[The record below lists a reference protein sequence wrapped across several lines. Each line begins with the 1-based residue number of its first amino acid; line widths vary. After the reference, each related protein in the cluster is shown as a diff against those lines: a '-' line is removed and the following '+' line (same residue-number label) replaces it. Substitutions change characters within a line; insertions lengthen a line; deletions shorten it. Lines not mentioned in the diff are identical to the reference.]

1 MSMNIIDQLGILALS
16 TRLQRISDR
25 FRKDGLQIYKEN
37 GIEFEPKWFPVIYT
51 LQQKPGLSIGELAS
65 EIGYAHPSTI
75 SLLKELEK
83 EELII
88 STKDKTDDRRRL
100 IQLTPKAEE
109 LIAKMRPVWE
119 IMIRAMTELTDTRNN
134 IMLAIDEVE
143 AAFKK
148 KSFLERALTIMEE
161 NQSGKMVE
169 NKIEVSKITKA
180 EDLKTAFAI
189 RRQVFVIDQ
198 NVNADAEEE
207 GNDVATH
214 YLASVNDLPA
224 GTARWR
230 KTKDGYKLE
239 RFAVLNAYRGT
250 GVGGAL
256 VQALLADLPEG
267 ARAYLHAQ
275 VRASKFYEKNGFTTF
290 GPLFVEENIEH
301 VKMELYR
308 N

>member
-1 MSMNIIDQLGILALS
+1 MNSIDQSGILALS
-16 TRLQRISDR
+16 TRLQRIADR
-25 FRKDGLQIYKEN
+25 LRKDGLQIYKEN

-51 LQQKPGLSIGELAS
+51 LQQKTCLSIGELTS

-83 EELII
+83 EHLIF
-88 STKDKTDDRRRL
+88 STKDKTDDRKRL

-109 LIAKMRPVWE
+109 LITQMKPVWE
-119 IMIRAMTELTDTRNN
+119 IM
-134 IMLAIDEVE
+134 LAINEVE
-143 AAFKK
+143 ASFKK
-148 KSFLERALTIMEE
+148 KSFLERALTMME
-161 NQSGKMVE
+161 NSKVGKGIE
-169 NKIEVSKITKA
+169 NKIEVTKITNP

-198 NVNADAEEE
+198 QVNPEMEAE
-207 GNDVATH
+207 GNEEATH
-214 YLASVNDLPA
+214 YLAKVNDLPA

-239 RFAVLNAYRGT
+239 RFAVLSAYRGT

-256 VQALLADLPEG
+256 VQALLSDVPQG
-267 ARAYLHAQ
+267 ARTYLHAQ
-275 VRASKFYEKNGFTTF
+275 VRAAKFYEKNGFSKF

-301 VKMELYR
+301 VKMERLAISH
-308 N
+308 

>member
-1 MSMNIIDQLGILALS
+1 MNNSIDQSGILALS
-16 TRLQRISDR
+16 TRLQRISER
-25 FRKDGLQIYKEN
+25 LRKDGLQIYKEN

-51 LQQKPGLSIGELAS
+51 LQQKNSLSIGELAA

-83 EELII
+83 EKLIS

-100 IQLTPKAEE
+100 ISLTPKAEE
-109 LIAKMRPVWE
+109 LIDKMKPVWG
-119 IMIRAMTELTDTRNN
+119 IMIAAMTELTDTTNN
-134 IMLAIDEVE
+134 IMLAINEVD

-148 KSFLERALTIMEE
+148 KSFLERALAIMEE
-161 NQSGKMVE
+161 KKEGKVSE
-169 NKIEVSKITKA
+169 DRIEVSKIA
-180 EDLKTAFAI
+180 NPEDLKTAFAI

-198 NVNADAEEE
+198 NVDAAAEED

-214 YLASVNDLPA
+214 YLAKVNDLPA

-239 RFAVLNAYRGT
+239 RFAVLNAYRGS
-250 GVGGAL
+250 GVGGTL
-256 VQALLADLPEG
+256 VQALLSDLPEG

-275 VRASKFYEKNGFTTF
+275 VRAAKFYEKNGFSKF
-290 GPLFVEENIEH
+290 GDLFVEQNIEH
-301 VKMELYR
+301 VKMELYK
-308 N
+308 

>member
-1 MSMNIIDQLGILALS
+1 MMNSIDQSGVLTLS

-51 LQQKPGLSIGELAS
+51 LQQKPGLSIGELAA

-83 EELII
+83 EELVI

-109 LIAKMRPVWE
+109 LIAKMKPVWE
-119 IMIRAMTELTDTRNN
+119 IMIQAITELTDTKNN
-134 IMLAIDEVE
+134 IMLAINEVE

-161 NQSGKMVE
+161 NQTGKTVE
-169 NKIEVSKITKA
+169 NKIEVLKITKP

-198 NVNADAEEE
+198 NVNAEVEEE

-214 YLASVNDLPA
+214 YLAKVNDLPA

-239 RFAVLNAYRGT
+239 RFAVLNAYRGN
-250 GVGGAL
+250 GVGNAL
-256 VQALLADLPEG
+256 VKKVLSDLPEG

-275 VRASKFYEKNGFTTF
+275 VKAANLYERNGFSKL
-290 GPLFVEENIEH
+290 GPLFVEENIQH
-301 VKMELYR
+301 VKMELFK
-308 N
+308 